1 MVCFHNIRPNR
12 FPKSSHTMTMDFKG
26 VTPPIS
32 NAMPTQEELR
42 LNDALVEELKR
53 QNNFETPMETERR
66 KKVLSILQ
74 KVAVEFV
81 KEVMTSRKK
90 YPPSVINSAGGKIFT
105 YGSYRLE
112 VYGPGSDIDTLL
124 VAPKD
129 ITRDDFF
136 ETLPAVLK
144 KHSPPDAIEEMTP
157 VPEAFVPI
165 IKLEY
170 MGVSIDLIFSNI
182 QVSSV
187 PLNMDLKD
195 NNLLRGLDDRSLRS
209 VNGTRVTD
217 EILELVPQQKVFR
230 TALRA
235 IKLWSKQ
242 RAIYANI
249 MGFPG
254 GVVWAM
260 LVARVCQL
268 YPTACASVI
277 VGKFFRI
284 IGGWPWPQPVLLK
297 TLEDGP
303 LQVKVWNPSLYP
315 SDKYHLM
322 PIITPAYPSMCAT
335 HNVTMSTRTIVT
347 TELKRGGDL
356 CDKIFTGK
364 LAWEDLFIGHTF
376 FTQDYKY
383 YLSIVSSSRT
393 KEAQQLWSGLVESKV
408 RHLVGNL
415 DHNELISLAHPF
427 NKGFERVHRCHSD
440 EGVLSIMRGDLTH
453 QVKDIKTETTDATN
467 DPKHNAAAEGIVED
481 IKQEKAVTETNGA
494 EVKVLYTTTYYIGLQ
509 LSQRTS
515 NTLSFLLPKYSF

>member
-1 MVCFHNIRPNR
+1 MATNP
-12 FPKSSHTMTMDFKG
+12 KG

-32 NAMPTQEELR
+32 TAMPTQEELQ
-42 LNDALVEELKR
+42 LNDTLIEELKR
-53 QNNFETPMETERR
+53 QNNFETPTETERR
-66 KKVLSILQ
+66 KKVLGILQ

-81 KEVMTSRKK
+81 KEVLTSKK
-90 YPPSVINSAGGKIFT
+90 KFPPSVINAAGGKIFT
-105 YGSYRLE
+105 YGSYRLG

-129 ITRDDFF
+129 VSRDDFF
-136 ETLPAVLK
+136 ETLPSVLK
-144 KHSPPDAIEEMTP
+144 KHSPPGAIEEMTP

-170 MGVSIDLIFSNI
+170 MSVSIDLIFSNV
-182 QVSSV
+182 QASSV

-195 NNLLRGLDDRSLRS
+195 KNMLRGLDDRSLRS
-209 VNGTRVTD
+209 LNGTRVTD

-235 IKLWSKQ
+235 VKLWSKQ

-268 YPTACASVI
+268 YPQACASVI

-284 IGGWPWPQPVLLK
+284 IGSWAWPQPVLLK
-297 TLEDGP
+297 QIEEGP
-303 LQVKVWNPSLYP
+303 LQVKIWNPALYP

-347 TELKRGGDL
+347 TELRKGGDT
-356 CDKIFTGK
+356 CDKIFTGQ
-364 LAWEDLFIGHTF
+364 LAWKDLFIGHTF
-376 FTQDYKY
+376 FTRDYKE

-427 NKGFERVHRCHSD
+427 NKGFERVHRCHD
-440 EGVLSIMRGDLTH
+440 GEESIAVMRGSLSY
-453 QVKDIKTETTDATN
+453 QVKEVKTETTDATN
-467 DPKHNAAAEGIVED
+467 DPRHNAAAEGVVTD
-481 IKQEKAVTETNGA
+481 IKTDGGETITNGNGMI
-494 EVKVLYTTTYYIGLQ
+494 ELYTTTYYIGLN
-509 LSQRTS
+509 LSERT
-515 NTLSFLLPKYSF
+515 YC